1 MKILHIAKFYYPV
14 DGGIE
19 STSKYIVDSLP
30 QFEHQ
35 VVCFN
40 TRNNT
45 EIDYV
50 NTIKVTRVATLGKI
64 ASQPISISYYRR
76 LKTILKEY
84 SPDIIHLH
92 YPNPLIAF
100 FLVLLMPRNVH
111 LVVHWHSDIVEQNFL
126 YQFVK
131 GIERKLL
138 DRANLI
144 LTTSPNYGIA
154 SKPLGGYMAKIKV
167 LPSAIEPSLFML
179 DEGEAENVDAVK
191 KKYQNKKI
199 VFFVGRHVKY
209 KGIVHLLEAERFITS
224 DCVFVIAG
232 NGPLTDD
239 LKRTYLS
246 ERIKW
251 LGRINQDEL
260 KCCFYAADVFA
271 FPSLTKN
278 EAFGLVLAEAM
289 YCYCPTVTFTIAGS
303 GVNWVSLNGETGIE
317 VKNGNSRLLAD
328 AIDSLLTDDSMRNQ
342 YAQNARRRVLKYF
355 VMDEIKKELTKIYTD
370 LMNNV

>member
-1 MKILHIAKFYYPV
+1 
-14 DGGIE
+14 
-19 STSKYIVDSLP
+19 
-30 QFEHQ
+30 
-35 VVCFN
+35 
-40 TRNNT
+40 
-45 EIDYV
+45 
-50 NTIKVTRVATLGKI
+50 
-64 ASQPISISYYRR
+64 
-76 LKTILKEY
+76 
-84 SPDIIHLH
+84 
-92 YPNPLIAF
+92 
-100 FLVLLMPRNVH
+100 
-111 LVVHWHSDIVEQNFL
+111 
-126 YQFVK
+126 
-131 GIERKLL
+131 
-138 DRANLI
+138 
-144 LTTSPNYGIA
+144 
-154 SKPLGGYMAKIKV
+154 
-167 LPSAIEPSLFML
+167 ML

-355 VMDEIKKELTKIYTD
+355 VMDEIKKSLQKYIQI
-370 LMNNV
+370 